1 MCAGLVMWGRA
12 GEWRRLIHGGCGGWG
27 AVPCGIYIHTYSW
40 PRLRFTISPNRCR
53 TPPEQLTLKRSNAGT
68 GMSLLHGMQRS
79 LDRARI
85 HSVIWQARLSPR
97 NVAADGCLM
106 LVREFGAVRV
116 TVQEQW
122 ESKLILRRVSER

>member
-1 MCAGLVMWGRA
+1 M
-12 GEWRRLIHGGCGGWG
+12 GGVGGG
-27 AVPCGIYIHTYSW
+27 GQCLAVFIYIHTPGPGSD
-40 PRLRFTISPNRCR
+40 LQNISPNRCR